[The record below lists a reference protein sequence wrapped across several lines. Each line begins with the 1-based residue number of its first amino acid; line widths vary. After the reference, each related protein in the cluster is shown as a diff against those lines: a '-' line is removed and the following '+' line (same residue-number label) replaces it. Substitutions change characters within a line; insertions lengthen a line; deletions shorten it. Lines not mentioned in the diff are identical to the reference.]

1 MRSRTFQIQCIDL
14 IKDKTIFL
22 LLKTDII
29 FVDMRVV
36 VVLVTNG
43 IEKQRTVQVA
53 NGVDYN

>member
-14 IKDKTIFL
+14 IKDTTIFL

-29 FVDMRVV
+29 FVDTRVV
-36 VVLVTNG
+36 VVLVTNR
-43 IEKQRTVQVA
+43 IEKQGTVQVA